1 MDKPLRLSCTEAE
14 FLDTFRAKGFLSPYI
29 EEAVPG
35 FVQQHTVWF
44 AHAEAL
50 IVAGLDT
57 FNRRDNEIIGLS
69 SHSPTPLAM
78 RMIYRALSAA
88 QGAVILF
95 RRGMTAEGD
104 TLTRNVYET
113 AFWLGFIN
121 NEAETACAAFVSDER
136 KSQKGRAEY
145 YLEQFKTGAYAPEPE
160 IEAKLAT
167 QIAELRSKLKGAESV
182 SPKTV
187 AERSGLYAYYDA
199 YKHLSAASAHNSLN
213 SLNRYLKR
221 NPDGSYDGH
230 IVGPDNDGL
239 PDSLSVL
246 CVGLGLALVMFG
258 TVVAIDDDEA
268 ELQALLIQTDELRK
282 QLKDSGGGL
291 AMVK

>member
-1 MDKPLRLSCTEAE
+1 MDEPLRLSCTEAE
-14 FLDTFRAKGFLSPYI
+14 FRDTFRAKGFLSPYI

-35 FVQQHTVWF
+35 FVQQHPVWF
-44 AHAEAL
+44 AHSEAL
-50 IVAGLDT
+50 IFAGLDT
-57 FNRRDNEIIGLS
+57 YNRRDNEIVGLS
-69 SHSPTPLAM
+69 SHSPKPLAM

-88 QGAVILF
+88 QGAIILF

-121 NEAETACAAFVSDER
+121 KEAETACAAFVNDER
-136 KSQKGRAEY
+136 KSQKGRAEF
-145 YLEQFKTGAYAPEPE
+145 YLEQFKTGEYAPNPA
-160 IEAKLAT
+160 IEAQLSA
-167 QIAELRSKLKGAESV
+167 QIADARSKLKGAESV

-213 SLNRYLKR
+213 SLNRYLKH

-230 IVGPDNDGL
+230 IVGPDNEGL
-239 PDSLSVL
+239 PESLSVL
-246 CVGLGLALVMFG
+246 CVGLGIALAMFC
-258 TVVAIDDDEA
+258 TVVAIDTNEP

-282 QLKDSGGGL
+282 KLKDSGGGL
-291 AMVK
+291 AMVR